1 MGINETVLMVAVGIV
16 FCTIVVFGAFTAHVA
31 TLWAKNKKDE
41 RKAEKIMRELRNQDL
56 FEKERGNWIGLVEH
70 QRDQIDKLNAQL
82 LEITR
87 NYNINKSLLAQA
99 ERRSK

>member
-1 MGINETVLMVAVGIV
+1 MGINETVLMIAVGVV
-16 FCTIVVFGAFTAHVA
+16 FCTITICGAFTAHVA

-41 RKAEKIMRELRNQDL
+41 RKAEKLMRELRNQDL

-70 QRDQIDKLNAQL
+70 QRDQIEKLNAQL
-82 LEITR
+82 LELTR